1 MDSPALNRA
10 LYWVGARCLAAD
22 FPPTSHAL
30 SDPDGLLAIGGD
42 LGPARLLEAYGRG
55 IFPWYSDGQPVLW
68 WAPATRAVLAPAD
81 VHVSR
86 SLAKR
91 LRNGGFTLTFDTAFE
106 AVIAACAG
114 PRADATGTW
123 ITAAMRAAYT
133 TLYHGGYAHSIECRR
148 DGELVGGLYG
158 VALGRVFC
166 GESMFAHARDA
177 SKVAFVQL
185 CRWLAD
191 WGYGLVDCQLPTP
204 HLASLGATEMPR
216 AAFEERL
223 RELAAVAPAV
233 TAWRHAA

>member
-1 MDSPALNRA
+1 MDSPELNRA

-30 SDPDGLLAIGGD
+30 ADPDGLLAIGGD
-42 LGPARLLEAYGRG
+42 LGPSRLLDAYAHG

-68 WAPATRAVLAPAD
+68 WAPAIRAVLEPAD
-81 VHVSR
+81 VEISR

-91 LRNGGFTLTFDTAFE
+91 LRNGGFEVSFDTDFA
-106 AVIAACAG
+106 AVITACAA

-123 ITAAMRAAYT
+123 ITAAMQAAYT
-133 TLYHGGYAHSIECRR
+133 TLHHGGYAHSVECRR

-166 GESMFAHARDA
+166 GESMFSCVRDA

-185 CRWLAD
+185 CRWLAG
-191 WGYGLVDCQLPTP
+191 WGYGLVDCQLPTA
-204 HLASLGATEMPR
+204 HLASLGAIEMPR
-216 AAFEERL
+216 AAFEARL
-223 RELAAVAPAV
+223 HELAVAEPAV
-233 TAWRHAA
+233 TAWRQ